1 MDAALQLVSPMPDE
15 PPMRG
20 KLWQPTPGR
29 ARNDSE
35 LRMEALLN
43 RLGIAHQYEDRF
55 FSFADPKRPLPS
67 DEGVAPDYRVVESSL
82 YAEQWI
88 EVTAAKNKNI
98 LRRKRQKIAK
108 ALRRWGVRILLVD
121 GELLTKI
128 ERDPA
133 ILVDLL
139 LPAFELDR
147 CPLPPVY
154 ARQAQVTLAVT
165 S

>member
-1 MDAALQLVSPMPDE
+1 MTEALRAVPVPANE

-20 KLWQPTPGR
+20 KLWHPTPGR

-35 LRMEALLN
+35 LRMEAVLM
-43 RLGIAHQYEDRF
+43 RMGIAHKYEDRF
-55 FSFADPKRPLPS
+55 FSFEDLAKPPSLS

-88 EVTAAKNKNI
+88 EVTVAKNKNI

-108 ALRRWGVRILLVD
+108 ALNSWGVRILLVD
-121 GELLTKI
+121 EPLLAKMEADPSELT
-128 ERDPA
+128 RR
-133 ILVDLL
+133 L
-139 LPAFELDR
+139 LPAFQADS
-147 CPLPPVY
+147 CPLPEIMTKP
-154 ARQAQVTLAVT
+154 AFIAAI

>member
-1 MDAALQLVSPMPDE
+1 MAELQLVQPSPDE

-20 KLWQPTPGR
+20 KLWQPTLNRP
-29 ARNDSE
+29 RNDSE
-35 LRMEALLN
+35 LRMEALLS

-55 FSFADPKRPLPS
+55 FSFADPKKPLPS

-88 EVTAAKNKNI
+88 EVTTGRSKPTLRNK
-98 LRRKRQKIAK
+98 RKKIAK
-108 ALRRWGVRILLVD
+108 ALHLWGVRIMLVD
-121 GELLTKI
+121 EDLLI
-128 ERDPA
+128 RMEQDPKVL
-133 ILVDLL
+133 IDLL
-139 LPAFELDR
+139 LPAFEADR

-154 ARQAQVTLAVT
+154 ARRAQATLAAT